1 MYQEKI
7 VKINIGK
14 IINKFV
20 VRKDSWKEQFS
31 LLQVSWY

>member
-14 IINKFV
+14 IINKFIV
-20 VRKDSWKEQFS
+20 DSWKEQFS
-31 LLQVSWY
+31 LLQVSRY